1 MREAGMSAVCEA
13 PIRVVCAWCQREK
26 RLAGLVDEDYQND
39 RISHGICDEHAVL
52 VLAEAR
58 RAISG
63 ADATER
69 VAS

>member
-1 MREAGMSAVCEA
+1 LGLEEAGM
-13 PIRVVCAWCQREK
+13 RVVCAWCQRED
-26 RLAGLVDEDYQND
+26 RLAGFADDEDYQSE
-39 RISHGICDEHAVL
+39 RISHGICDKHAVL

-63 ADATER
+63 VDATER